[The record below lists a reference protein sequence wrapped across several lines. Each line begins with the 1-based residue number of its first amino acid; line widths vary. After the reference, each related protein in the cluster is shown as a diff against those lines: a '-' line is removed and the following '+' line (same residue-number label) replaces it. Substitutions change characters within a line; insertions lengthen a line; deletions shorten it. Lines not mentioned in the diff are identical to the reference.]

1 MRGLMSK
8 KSNQKLK
15 LLYLLKILM
24 EKTDTD
30 HMLTVP
36 EMIQELEKLMIKLI
50 FLIQVTF
57 SENMKW

>member
-36 EMIQELEKLMIKLI
+36 EMIQELEKLMIKLL